1 MIDPATGWV
10 EIKEITNKEPTTIAN
25 LVEQTWLARYPR
37 PNKVIYDQGKEF
49 LGEFSRMIKE
59 DYNIKQA
66 PITTRNPQAN
76 SVLERVH
83 QTIGNIIR
91 TFEINSQ
98 EVDEDDPF
106 AGILSATMFA
116 IRATY
121 HTTLKATPMQLVF
134 GRDAFLNKKFRAN
147 WKNIRDLKQRRI
159 AENNQRENAK
169 RIEHEYK
176 KGDLILFKTR
186 QESKFGQNPYS
197 GPYKIRQVNNNG
209 TVIIK
214 KGVLLEKVNMR
225 LIKPYV
231 ASP

>member
-1 MIDPATGWV
+1 MV
-10 EIKEITNKEPTTIAN
+10 EIKEMQNKEPATIAN
-25 LVEQTWLARYPR
+25 IVEQTWLARYPR
-37 PNKVIYDQGKEF
+37 PEKVIYDQGKAF
-49 LGEFSRMIKE
+49 LGEFSRMIME
-59 DYNIKQA
+59 DYHIKQK
-66 PITTRNPQAN
+66 PITTRNPLAN

-91 TFEINSQ
+91 TFEINDQ

-106 AGILSATMFA
+106 SGILSATMFA

-134 GRDAFLNKKFRAN
+134 GRDAFLNKRFRAN
-147 WKNIRDLKQRRI
+147 WKEIKNFKQRRI
-159 AENNQRENAK
+159 AENNQKENAK
-169 RIEHEYK
+169 RIEHQYK
-176 KGDLILFKTR
+176 KGELILFKNK

-209 TVIIK
+209 AVTIK
-214 KGVLLEKVNMR
+214 KGVLLETINMR